1 MKTISQVEINGEKYK
16 IGPVGHQVS
25 FKYVTRDRI
34 PQFLAMNPMRGELFI
49 DDTGTIYIV
58 DKGELDLYLLR
69 LGQGEVQKQ
78 KIEKNPFEE
87 EASEGFLDNITFD
100 LF

>member
-34 PQFLAMNPMRGELFI
+34 P
-49 DDTGTIYIV
+49 
-58 DKGELDLYLLR
+58 
-69 LGQGEVQKQ
+69 
-78 KIEKNPFEE
+78 
-87 EASEGFLDNITFD
+87 
-100 LF
+100 